1 MLTDGRAVDAA
12 RGVPSPR
19 QGRAAAS
26 AAHHRR
32 DPVASRQRR
41 QAAGAACRARPLVD
55 GRADLHPL
63 GPSRCLGAPA
73 GPGPGTRPAA
83 WHELPGWHQHPDPPE
98 GGRSGQKR
106 DAPAQRDHREALG
119 RSRGGYGTK
128 AWVLAD
134 AHGRATAFV
143 PAPGRTH
150 ELPHAVP
157 LLDRLPRM
165 PGWVVADRGCT
176 SHASREHFRDL
187 GAQPARPTQRH
198 EAPVACPDWIHV
210 HRNQVERL
218 WARLKEW
225 RAVAT
230 RYKKTAC
237 SSMGVPCLKA
247 ALDWIRDQQAL
258 VGAQELPNILDRVQF
273 GCTGR

>member
-1 MLTDGRAVDAA
+1 MWLASRFPCLGSAAGCSRMRSGRCSNRCSRRAA
-12 RGVPSPR
+12 RMPGLRRGTCVAPSAPSSGATTTVPN
-19 QGRAAAS
+19 G
-26 AAHHRR
+26 
-32 DPVASRQRR
+32 
-41 QAAGAACRARPLVD
+41 G
-55 GRADLHPL
+55 
-63 GPSRCLGAPA
+63 RCL
-73 GPGPGTRPAA
+73 PGTRPG
-83 WHELPGWHQHPDPPE
+83 GWPHRPSSA
-98 GGRSGQKR
+98 GR
-106 DAPAQRDHREALG
+106 
-119 RSRGGYGTK
+119 
-128 AWVLAD
+128 LAD
-134 AHGRATAFV
+134 SLGRATAFV
-143 PAPGRTH
+143 LAPGHPH

-157 LLDRLPRM
+157 LLDRLPRV

-176 SHASREHFRDL
+176 SHAFRSHTRDL

-247 ALDWIRDQQAL
+247 ALDWIKDQQAT
-258 VGAQELPNILDRVQF
+258 GPGRFTLDPLHQMA
-273 GCTGR
+273 GPSS